1 MAVTDIEA
9 TASEGGSEGAKGLLA
24 LLPARVRALP
34 SAEHGIV
41 HAMGRP
47 IALAEMQAFVIDD
60 EVPDLVGDIRGI
72 EDRRYPHHAEHGPA
86 ESDAPEVVPAGPGEP
101 GVLYIPGLQETGL
114 EEPVDG
120 IGDERVFPDIGPQ
133 EIPAPTDENGTAGED
148 EVLRRHEVD
157 ERLRLLP
164 LEVLPATHHHLAEI
178 CENGV
183 GRSPQIVGYLQGC
196 DSAADGP
203 PVVEV
208 LLRDELRFHA
218 VYVSLAAGCQEIGQV
233 VLHSSSPRLCPSDAD
248 GAAWTAPRIR
258 ARRRCRSRTTTW
270 RSSTWTEWG

>member
-9 TASEGGSEGAKGLLA
+9 TASEGGSEGAEGLLA

-133 EIPAPTDENGTAGED
+133 EIPAPADEHGTAGED
-148 EVLRRHEVD
+148 EVL
-157 ERLRLLP
+157 
-164 LEVLPATHHHLAEI
+164 
-178 CENGV
+178 
-183 GRSPQIVGYLQGC
+183 
-196 DSAADGP
+196 
-203 PVVEV
+203 
-208 LLRDELRFHA
+208 
-218 VYVSLAAGCQEIGQV
+218 
-233 VLHSSSPRLCPSDAD
+233 
-248 GAAWTAPRIR
+248 
-258 ARRRCRSRTTTW
+258 
-270 RSSTWTEWG
+270 